1 MGVKIRKR
9 GGKWYVFVNYHGKR
23 KAKCVGSSREL
34 AEQVRRQ
41 LEAKL
46 AFGDLGFLQEA
57 EKTTFGNYAD
67 RWLKQH
73 AELHCKPSTISG
85 YKAVL
90 RLHVRPS
97 FEKAAIDRIS
107 RDDVK
112 ELLAKLSAKGLSAN
126 TLKNALIVLRVI
138 LNSAVDDGLVQAN
151 AATKMGR
158 FLPADPEKFEP
169 VALTREEA
177 QLFLEGVDAD
187 FQLLF
192 LTLLRTGMRW
202 GEAAALRWG
211 DIQFGTSEEDQN
223 RFIWVRRNWVHGK
236 FTSPKSKKTRRID
249 LSRQLRRA
257 LLEARDTRM
266 LNAYLKGHA
275 NLSDELVFP
284 SEAGSVLDHSNVY
297 SRHFLPAIER
307 AGLRHV
313 RIHDLRHTFAS
324 QLLQDGAS
332 LAYVR
337 DQLGHSS
344 ISVTVDLYGHLVPS
358 ANIAWVDRLDRQTS
372 PQQNAT
378 PAQLGEEDE
387 QDVSLEVLESNGGP
401 GQSRTADLRFRKP
414 LLYPSELRG
423 LVNLPHYLMAIS
435 GDKDGA
441 RLGLRALGPVR
452 LARG

>member
-9 GGKWYVFVNYHGKR
+9 GGKWYVFVNYHGRR
-23 KAKCVGSSREL
+23 KAKCVGASREL

-46 AFGDLGFLQEA
+46 ALGDLGFLQDDESI
-57 EKTTFGNYAD
+57 TFGKYAD

-73 AELHCKPSTISG
+73 AELHCKLSTVNG

-90 RLHVRPS
+90 RLHVRPQ
-97 FEKAAIDRIS
+97 FENVSVSRIS

-112 ELLAKLSAKGLSAN
+112 ELFAGLSKKGLSTN

-138 LNSAVDDGLVQAN
+138 LNSAVEDGLIQAN
-151 AATKMGR
+151 SANRMGR
-158 FLPADPEKFEP
+158 SLPADPEKFEP
-169 VALTREEA
+169 VALTRQEA
-177 QLFLEGVDAD
+177 DSFLRAMDPD
-187 FQLLF
+187 FWLLF

-202 GEAAALRWG
+202 GEVAALRWS
-211 DIQFGTSEEDQN
+211 DIQFGSGDEDQN
-223 RFIWVRRNWVHGK
+223 RFIWVRRNWVQGK
-236 FTSPKSKKTRRID
+236 FTSPKNRKTRRID
-249 LSRQLRRA
+249 LSKQLRFA
-257 LLEARDTRM
+257 LLEARDARM
-266 LNAYLKGHA
+266 LSVYLKGKSSV
-275 NLSDELVFP
+275 SDELVFP

-297 SRHFLPAIER
+297 SRYFLPAIER
-307 AGLRHV
+307 AGLRHF

-358 ANIAWVDRLDRQTS
+358 ANIAWVDRLDTETS
-372 PQQNAT
+372 RQQNAT
-378 PAQLGEEDE
+378 PAQLGNQSDSAE
-387 QDVSLEVLESNGGP
+387 SLQATENNGGP
-401 GQSRTADLRFRKP
+401 GVSRTRDLRFRKP

-423 LVNLPHYLMAIS
+423 HL
-435 GDKDGA
+435 
-441 RLGLRALGPVR
+441 
-452 LARG
+452 

>member
-9 GGKWYVFVNYHGKR
+9 GGKWYVFVNYHGRR
-23 KAKCVGSSREL
+23 KAKCVGPSREL

-41 LEAKL
+41 IEAKL
-46 AFGDLGFLQEA
+46 ALGDLGFLQEE
-57 EKTTFGNYAD
+57 EKVTFGKYAD

-85 YKAVL
+85 YKDVL
-90 RLHVRPS
+90 RLHIRPRFADIS
-97 FEKAAIDRIS
+97 LDRIS

-112 ELLAKLSAKGLSAN
+112 ELFANLSAKGLSAN
-126 TLKNALIVLRVI
+126 TLKNILIVLRVI
-138 LNSAVDDGLVQAN
+138 LNSAVEDGLVQAN
-151 AATKMGR
+151 TASKMGR

-169 VALTREEA
+169 VALTREET
-177 QLFLEGVDAD
+177 QLFLEAADAD

-211 DIQFGTSEEDQN
+211 DIQFGHSEEDQN

-257 LLEARDTRM
+257 LLEARDAQM
-266 LNAYLKGHA
+266 LNAYLKGKT
-275 NLSDELVFP
+275 NLSDDLVFP

-297 SRHFLPAIER
+297 SRYFLPAIER
-307 AGLRHV
+307 AGLRHF

-358 ANIAWVDRLDRQTS
+358 ANIAWVDRLDRETS
-372 PQQNAT
+372 QQQNAT
-378 PAQLGEEDE
+378 PAQLDEEDE
-387 QDVSLEVLESNGGP
+387 QEVSLEVLEKDGGP

-423 LVNLPHYLMAIS
+423 
-435 GDKDGA
+435 
-441 RLGLRALGPVR
+441 PV
-452 LARG
+452 L

>member
-9 GGKWYVFVNYHGKR
+9 GGKWYVFVNYHGRR
-23 KAKCVGSSREL
+23 KAKCVGISREL

-46 AFGDLGFLQEA
+46 ALGDLGFLQEA
-57 EKTTFGNYAD
+57 EKVNFGKYAD

-85 YKAVL
+85 YRAVL

-97 FEKAAIDRIS
+97 FEDTSIDQIS

-112 ELLAKLSAKGLSAN
+112 EPFASLSAKGLSAN

-138 LNSAVDDGLVQAN
+138 LNSAVEDGLLQGNPAN
-151 AATKMGR
+151 KMGR

-177 QLFLEGVDAD
+177 QLFLEAVDAD

-211 DIQFGTSEEDQN
+211 DIQFGKSEEDQN
-223 RFIWVRRNWVHGK
+223 RFLWVRRNWVQGK

-257 LLEARDTRM
+257 LLEARDARM
-266 LNAYLKGHA
+266 LDAYLQGRA
-275 NLSDELVFP
+275 NLSEELVFP

-297 SRHFLPAIER
+297 SRYFLPAIER
-307 AGLRHV
+307 AGLRHF

-358 ANIAWVDRLDRQTS
+358 ANIAWVDRLDGETS

-378 PAQLGEEDE
+378 PAQLNEGDE
-387 QDVSLEVLESNGGP
+387 QEVSPEVLEKCGGP

-423 LVNLPHYLMAIS
+423 RCDVTSFYTLVY
-435 GDKDGA
+435 
-441 RLGLRALGPVR
+441 RFGPCTGIMILCPVTVPR
-452 LARG
+452 

>member
-1 MGVKIRKR
+1 M
-9 GGKWYVFVNYHGKR
+9 
-23 KAKCVGSSREL
+23 
-34 AEQVRRQ
+34 
-41 LEAKL
+41 
-46 AFGDLGFLQEA
+46 
-57 EKTTFGNYAD
+57 
-67 RWLKQH
+67 
-73 AELHCKPSTISG
+73 
-85 YKAVL
+85 
-90 RLHVRPS
+90 RPS
-97 FEKAAIDRIS
+97 FEDISIDRIS

-112 ELLAKLSAKGLSAN
+112 ELFAILSAKGLSAN
-126 TLKNALIVLRVI
+126 TLKNVLIVLRVI
-138 LNSAVDDGLVQAN
+138 LNSAVEDGLLQGNPAN
-151 AATKMGR
+151 KMGR

-169 VALTREEA
+169 VALTREET
-177 QLFLEGVDAD
+177 QLFLEAVDAD

-211 DIQFGTSEEDQN
+211 DIQFGRNEEDQN
-223 RFIWVRRNWVHGK
+223 RFIWVRRNWVQGK

-257 LLEARDTRM
+257 LLEARDARM
-266 LNAYLKGHA
+266 LNAYLMGQA
-275 NLSDELVFP
+275 SLSDELVFP

-297 SRHFLPAIER
+297 SRYFLPAIER
-307 AGLRHV
+307 AGLRHF

-358 ANIAWVDRLDRQTS
+358 ANIAWVDRLDRETS
-372 PQQNAT
+372 QQQNAT
-378 PAQLGEEDE
+378 PAQLEEEDE
-387 QDVSLEVLESNGGP
+387 QEVSLEVIEKNGGP

-423 LVNLPHYLMAIS
+423 LLLNPHDFTLIPQFSVA
-435 GDKDGA
+435 
-441 RLGLRALGPVR
+441 LVFEFETRAQHKMLSR
-452 LARG
+452 TLAHMEGVASFNNSRSRGGRVGNAQLSK